1 MASCGIVLVGTLYPM
16 ALEALTGDKISVGA
30 PFFNSTVVW
39 TFMLLLV
46 VLPFGLF
53 LPWKRGNLGEAA
65 KLLSVAAI
73 IAVIAG
79 SAAIAFGAN
88 GKQGL
93 GITLGAWVL
102 AGSIWEV
109 LWRARFLSAPL
120 SETARRILNMRR
132 GQFGST
138 LGHIGLAVTVIGIA
152 GATAW
157 NVERL
162 AVMKIGDTI
171 DLGSYQLTFKKV
183 YERTGPNYAEFAG
196 DFDLKSGGTLI
207 GTITTSKRK
216 YDAPPQVTTAAG
228 ISPRPV
234 GDVYVVL
241 GNEEKG
247 AFSIRAYY
255 HPFVRWIWSGALI
268 MFLGGLVS
276 LLDRRLRIG
285 LPQRAAKAPFPSA
298 PAPAE

>member
-1 MASCGIVLVGTLYPM
+1 
-16 ALEALTGDKISVGA
+16 
-30 PFFNSTVVW
+30 
-39 TFMLLLV
+39 
-46 VLPFGLF
+46 
-53 LPWKRGNLGEAA
+53 
-65 KLLSVAAI
+65 
-73 IAVIAG
+73 
-79 SAAIAFGAN
+79 
-88 GKQGL
+88 
-93 GITLGAWVL
+93 
-102 AGSIWEV
+102 
-109 LWRARFLSAPL
+109 
-120 SETARRILNMRR
+120 MRR

-138 LGHIGLAVTVIGIA
+138 LAHIGLAVTVIGIA
-152 GATAW
+152 GASTW

-171 DLGSYQLTFKKV
+171 DLGGYQLTFKKV
-183 YERTGPNYAEFAG
+183 YEQAGPNYAEFAG
-196 DFDLKSGGTLI
+196 DFDLKSGGALI

-228 ISPRPV
+228 ISPRLG

-241 GNEEKG
+241 GNEENG

-255 HPFVRWIWSGALI
+255 HPFVRWIWGGALI

-285 LPQRAAKAPFPSA
+285 VPQRAARAAFPSA